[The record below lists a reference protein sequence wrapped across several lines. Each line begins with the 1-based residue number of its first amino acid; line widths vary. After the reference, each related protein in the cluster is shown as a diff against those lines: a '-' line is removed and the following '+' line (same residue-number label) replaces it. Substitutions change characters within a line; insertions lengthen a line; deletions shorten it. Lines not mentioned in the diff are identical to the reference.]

1 STNLIKFKMS
11 SSTRSQASLLQET
24 LDAALARLEALE
36 DSQRQTRQENQD
48 LRQRLD
54 ARVEGQ
60 PRAFSPNPANVKEPK
75 VASPETFHGRNK
87 TKLAHFLLGLNIV
100 LQTQASRF
108 PDDKTK
114 ITYAISFLRDE
125 AMSWI
130 EPFANKEPI
139 DQPDFM
145 KDFRLFVKE
154 LKTIFGDPDEVATAE
169 RQIRS
174 LRQRGAASAYF
185 ADFRRFAAVLDWND
199 SALASQAY
207 TGLKDKI
214 KDELARVGR
223 PTTVNE
229 LITTATRI
237 DTRIYERDI
246 ERERERPTPSSSS
259 ITIPNRPS
267 SPPVTTI
274 IKVKQEPKDFKSSS
288 TRRGP
293 LCNEEKDRRRREGLC
308 LYCASKNHDVS
319 VCPLPGNSTNRQ
331 IHVLL
336 DPGASLNYIDPSL
349 VQQFNLPTEELPQDF
364 AVQYADG
371 SSAKNRTSRTVTLTI
386 CCSEY
391 CFPDVKFYVSP
402 LTTHRMFFGIPWFLR
417 FGISLDFLH
426 LCLSFNVHAK
436 PVEQANDEVNISDS
450 DKRSIRAT
458 LASSSTGS
466 LAPTTSPLQLS
477 AHLSSPTLLQEQ
489 TNEEIHV
496 FGTHF
501 GTPTLTQTT
510 PTSSNANFGIDLG
523 TLPQPT
529 LQPSVQPQSR
539 SQVHSSSLLGSRLQ
553 EPSHSTVAES
563 ANHFGTDF
571 GTPFQPNS
579 TARQTC
585 PTFTEEDEANQRH
598 VPEAFHD
605 FLDVFRKSSA
615 DKLPEHRHYDHKI
628 TLQPG
633 TTPTFGPI

>member
-1 STNLIKFKMS
+1 MSPPPPTAADTKTFQRHSLPFKIIQNS
-11 SSTRSQASLLQET
+11 PT
-24 LDAALARLEALE
+24 L
-36 DSQRQTRQENQD
+36 
-48 LRQRLD
+48 
-54 ARVEGQ
+54 
-60 PRAFSPNPANVKEPK
+60 
-75 VASPETFHGRNK
+75 
-87 TKLAHFLLGLNIV
+87 
-100 LQTQASRF
+100 
-108 PDDKTK
+108 
-114 ITYAISFLRDE
+114 
-125 AMSWI
+125 
-130 EPFANKEPI
+130 
-139 DQPDFM
+139 
-145 KDFRLFVKE
+145 
-154 LKTIFGDPDEVATAE
+154 
-169 RQIRS
+169 
-174 LRQRGAASAYF
+174 
-185 ADFRRFAAVLDWND
+185 
-199 SALASQAY
+199 LASC
-207 TGLKDKI
+207 
-214 KDELARVGR
+214 
-223 PTTVNE
+223 PN
-229 LITTATRI
+229 
-237 DTRIYERDI
+237 DTF
-246 ERERERPTPSSSS
+246 SN
-259 ITIPNRPS
+259 IP
-267 SPPVTTI
+267 
-274 IKVKQEPKDFKSSS
+274 
-288 TRRGP
+288 
-293 LCNEEKDRRRREGLC
+293 
-308 LYCASKNHDVS
+308 
-319 VCPLPGNSTNRQ
+319 
-331 IHVLL
+331 VLL

-371 SSAKNRTSRTVTLTI
+371 SSAKNCTSRTVTLTI

-553 EPSHSTVAES
+553 EPSHFTVAES